1 MIGCFYRTGVPYIR
15 LLPLVRRPGFV
26 SGKTVRRRKMNK
38 KIFSVLLTAVLLASC
53 LGMAQ
58 ASAEDPLNY
67 TLFAIKQ

>member
-1 MIGCFYRTGVPYIR
+1 
-15 LLPLVRRPGFV
+15 
-26 SGKTVRRRKMNK
+26 MNK

-58 ASAEDPLNY
+58 ASAEDSLNY